1 MEMDLQRY
9 DIVMANIKYEGE
21 SSVQTNLR
29 PYVIISNPI
38 GTKHGSIITVMPL
51 TSKIKKTN
59 MPVHKCITANISNN
73 LLENSMTL
81 GEQIVTISKHE
92 VKKKVG
98 TITDRSEK
106 RIIDQAC
113 FDGLFYGTDYRL
125 EEANA

>member
-1 MEMDLQRY
+1 
-9 DIVMANIKYEGE
+9 
-21 SSVQTNLR
+21 
-29 PYVIISNPI
+29 
-38 GTKHGSIITVMPL
+38 
-51 TSKIKKTN
+51 
-59 MPVHKCITANISNN
+59 
-73 LLENSMTL
+73 MTL

-125 EEANA
+125 EDANA